1 MSVLMVGP
9 NLLPSLFYWAGI
21 AANRA
26 QIRKLFIAENI
37 KKNKNKMPL

>member
-9 NLLPSLFYWAGI
+9 NLLQSLFYWAGI

-26 QIRKLFIAENI
+26 QIRKLFI
-37 KKNKNKMPL
+37 LSLGHL